1 MSDMPGAIW
10 ALVVAIAGFLLRQ
23 AYNDWLAEKR
33 RRHERRTYLLALCA
47 EIKLNNDEIRD
58 CLGKFPSVS
67 VLQEFLKEGRKD
79 PPQPSGPGDCHRP
92 LFIMYYLDFVFR
104 GNASILTSMPD
115 PVIKSVIEYY
125 GKLETVGMLA
135 DAIQLHSFADISL
148 ASRYVLL
155 ASIQRNLI
163 EAQELGKSI
172 LGATELLLLSNR
184 VV

>member
-1 MSDMPGAIW
+1 M
-10 ALVVAIAGFLLRQ
+10 
-23 AYNDWLAEKR
+23 
-33 RRHERRTYLLALCA
+33 
-47 EIKLNNDEIRD
+47 
-58 CLGKFPSVS
+58 
-67 VLQEFLKEGRKD
+67 
-79 PPQPSGPGDCHRP
+79 
-92 LFIMYYLDFVFR
+92 
-104 GNASILTSMPD
+104 
-115 PVIKSVIEYY
+115 IKSVIEYY